1 MPFSNDDGISVSD
14 SPGNKSKARRRN
26 HVARTPRRSR
36 LLRRR
41 PVWRTPSRP
50 PYCWLRL
57 EALSGHPTTVMSNYC
72 TPDTCTCTCSLHGGS
87 SQSARMLRWRYL
99 YLYEAVPPE
108 SPTGALPTVCLCGA
122 WLEFRWL
129 RQGQNARWLCWQHA
143 CDANPNYS
151 SSTMFLQAT
160 DRPNRTRIPPS
171 ATYEMNLACK
181 KHRPN
186 AGTYE
191 ANPHYRSCE
200 VFLSRYHVTA
210 AHRRSAVQPTC
221 QTALVSCHQQHTE

>member
-57 EALSGHPTTVMSNYC
+57 EA
-72 TPDTCTCTCSLHGGS
+72 CTCTCSLHAGS

-99 YLYEAVPPE
+99 YLYEAVP
-108 SPTGALPTVCLCGA
+108 TGVLPTVCSRGA

-160 DRPNRTRIPPS
+160 DRPNSTRIPPS

-200 VFLSRYHVTA
+200 VFLPRYHVTA
-210 AHRRSAVQPTC
+210 AHTRAAVQPTG

>member
-57 EALSGHPTTVMSNYC
+57 EALSGHPTTVMSHYC

-99 YLYEAVPPE
+99 YLYEAGPPE
-108 SPTGALPTVCLCGA
+108 SPTGA
-122 WLEFRWL
+122 
-129 RQGQNARWLCWQHA
+129 
-143 CDANPNYS
+143 
-151 SSTMFLQAT
+151 MFLQAT
-160 DRPNRTRIPPS
+160 DRPNSTRIPPS